1 MKVQISRI
9 IYVDGRLMQP
19 GDVLDVKPRLGND
32 LILTGAAT
40 EYVSE
45 PVETEIEETEYEA
58 D

>member
-1 MKVQISRI
+1 M
-9 IYVDGRLMQP
+9 IYVDGRLVHP

-45 PVETEIEETEYEA
+45 PVQTEETENEA